1 MLKNIIRVGV
11 SGFIIMAGCKTKSS
25 LPYFNTPDFTPVWD
39 IDTFK
44 GAQHVIPLFAF
55 TDQNNKQVTNET
67 FNNKVYV
74 AGFFFTSCGVVC
86 PKMID
91 NVKRVEKAFNK
102 NSQVAFLFHSV
113 TPQTDSVARLQTY
126 AKKHHLNDQWHLV
139 TGNEAGIYTLA
150 RRAYFAEEEPGFQKD
165 STEFLHTEHLLL
177 IDKHK
182 HIRGIYNGTLPLDAD
197 RLITDISI
205 LLGE

>member
-11 SGFIIMAGCKTKSS
+11 SGFIIMAGCTFKSS
-25 LPYFNTPDFTPVWD
+25 LPYYNSPDFTPVWN

-44 GAQHVIPLFAF
+44 GVQHVIPSFAF
-55 TDQNNKQVTNET
+55 TGQNNEQVTDKT
-67 FNNKVYV
+67 FDNTVYV

-86 PKMID
+86 PKMIE
-91 NVKRVEKAFNK
+91 NVKRVEKAFYK

-113 TPQTDSVARLQTY
+113 TPQIDSAGRLQAY
-126 AKKHHLNDQWHLV
+126 AKKHQLNSQWHLV
-139 TGNEAGIYTLA
+139 TGNEADIYTIA

-182 HIRGIYNGTLPLDAD
+182 HIRGIYNGTLALDAD
-197 RLITDISI
+197 RLIADISI

>member
-25 LPYFNTPDFTPVWD
+25 LPYYNSPDFTPVWN

-44 GAQHVIPLFAF
+44 GVQHVIPPFAF
-55 TDQNNKQVTNET
+55 TDQNNEQVTDKT
-67 FNNKVYV
+67 FDNTVYV
-74 AGFFFTSCGVVC
+74 VGFFFTSCGVVC

-91 NVKRVEKAFNK
+91 NVKRVEKAFDK

-113 TPQTDSVARLQTY
+113 TPKIDSVARLQTY
-126 AKKHHLNDQWHLV
+126 AKKHHLNGQWHLV
-139 TGNEAGIYTLA
+139 TGDEGNIYTMA
-150 RRAYFAEEEPGFQKD
+150 RRVYFAEEEPGFQKD

-177 IDKHK
+177 IDKYK

>member
-1 MLKNIIRVGV
+1 L
-11 SGFIIMAGCKTKSS
+11 
-25 LPYFNTPDFTPVWD
+25 
-39 IDTFK
+39 
-44 GAQHVIPLFAF
+44 HVIPPFAF
-55 TDQNNKQVTNET
+55 TGQHNERVTDKT
-67 FNNKVYV
+67 FDNTVYV

-91 NVKRVEKAFNK
+91 NVKRVQKAFDRNR
-102 NSQVAFLFHSV
+102 QVAFLFHSV
-113 TPQTDSVARLQTY
+113 TPQIDSAGHLQAY
-126 AKKHHLNDQWHLV
+126 AKKHQLNDQWHLV
-139 TGNEAGIYTLA
+139 TGSEGSIYTMA

-177 IDKHK
+177 IDKNK

-197 RLITDISI
+197 RLIADISI